1 MRIFLFLLYLT
12 LPCYSLCVIAEETS
26 REVTITLKNRTFK
39 QVIPYLQPHLAKD
52 GRLSGFEEKLVIK
65 STESNIKELL
75 IIIGDLDRSDY
86 MQLMISITS
95 NVQAVH
101 NINTRSIQ
109 VGANTWTKINYGI
122 SYSKR
127 VRETLDNGKL
137 VEKIKSV
144 KVIES
149 FQIFTQVDSENKIL
163 NLKLRHNQEDD
174 DLGEYTD
181 LSLNKVEINTLTD
194 DNLQIN
200 LKGNLNEWIYLGNA
214 INALHD
220 RQKNNLKAIIE
231 RQKLTGTMAIKIQLL
246 Q

>member
-1 MRIFLFLLYLT
+1 MRIILLLFCLT
-12 LPCYSLCVIAEETS
+12 LPCYSLCVIADEIS
-26 REVTITLKNRTFK
+26 KEVTITLKNRTVK
-39 QVIPYLQPHLAKD
+39 QILPYLQPHLAND
-52 GRLSGFEEKLVIK
+52 GRLSGFQEKLVIK
-65 STESNIKELL
+65 STKSNIKELL
-75 IIIGDLDRSDY
+75 AIIGDLDRSDY

-127 VRETLDNGKL
+127 VRETLADGQL

-144 KVIES
+144 KVVES

-163 NLKLRHNQEDD
+163 KLKLRHNQEDD
-174 DLGEYTD
+174 ELSENTD
-181 LSLNKVEINTLTD
+181 LSLNRVEINTLTD

-214 INALHD
+214 INTLHD
-220 RQKNNLKAIIE
+220 RQNNNKKSINE
-231 RQKLTGTMAIKIQLL
+231 RQKLTGNMAIKVQLL